1 MAMHRSIPS
10 KSPWHSQQQHLSH
23 TSCEQAARDENKQ
36 GSSGSKQ
43 TARDKNN
50 PGSSSSEQAAR
61 DENNP
66 GSSSSKQTARDKNN
80 PGSSSSKQAACDKNN
95 PGSSSSSKQAA
106 CDKNNPGSSSSEQAA
121 RDENKQGS
129 SKQTP
134 RDENKQGSSK
144 QTARDENNPGI
155 SSSKQ
160 AACDKNNQGSSK
172 EGLSVGSIPQTSPEL
187 AQWQAE
193 VQQLLHRQ
201 QAAKQR
207 QVLGQMLTSRHEQRE
222 VAEGSSR
229 AEMDGQNGAAVMQS
243 LANLVS
249 VACTEICFHC
259 CVLNSWKALVPW
271 LYSTVPSR
279 LFR

>member
-80 PGSSSSKQAACDKNN
+80 PGS
-95 PGSSSSSKQAA
+95 
-106 CDKNNPGSSSSEQAA
+106 
-121 RDENKQGS
+121 
-129 SKQTP
+129 
-134 RDENKQGSSK
+134 
-144 QTARDENNPGI
+144 

>member
-1 MAMHRSIPS
+1 MPEGPWLDTIFSASEMAMHRSIPS

-66 GSSSSKQTARDKNN
+66 GSSSSKQ
-80 PGSSSSKQAACDKNN
+80 
-95 PGSSSSSKQAA
+95 AA

-144 QTARDENNPGI
+144 QTARDENNPGS